1 MWARWIEAGAG
12 ASAGTAFELL
22 LSSGCVTPPTSAG
35 MHCRCSVRAIVGGEL
50 AWTGRQNVTEVEEWL
65 GYT

>member
-22 LSSGCVTPPTSAG
+22 LSSGCVTASTFASIPYCGRALQVFCASDRGRCAG
-35 MHCRCSVRAIVGGEL
+35 LDGQADCSEG
-50 AWTGRQNVTEVEEWL
+50 
-65 GYT
+65 

>member
-1 MWARWIEAGAG
+1 MHPPEPPL
-12 ASAGTAFELL
+12 SYSCLL
-22 LSSGCVTPPTSAG
+22 AVSPPPLLQVFRIAG